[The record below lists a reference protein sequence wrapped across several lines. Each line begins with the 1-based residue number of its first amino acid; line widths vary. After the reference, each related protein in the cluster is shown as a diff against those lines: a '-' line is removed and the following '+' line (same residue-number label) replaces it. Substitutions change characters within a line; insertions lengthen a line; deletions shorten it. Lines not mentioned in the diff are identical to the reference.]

1 MAQLISPVVSVCQTI
16 FIENDAFCTFSV
28 DFTPICGTIRLL
40 SNVQRGADRIMSLL
54 AEERRFRISEI
65 LGRERS
71 VTASEL
77 IRMLGVTAATI
88 RRDLAV
94 LEKEGVLVRSYGGA
108 VSRTSST
115 NFQPSY
121 EALGR
126 SNRAEKQAI
135 AREAERLILDGET
148 VFLEGSTTVYEL
160 ARRLLHRNRLTV
172 ITNSPPI
179 VEQFQHSQHVSVI
192 STGGEL
198 QKDVFYL
205 SGVWAQRALS
215 EIRVDKAVLGVS
227 AIDPA
232 YGISTAS
239 QAEAQIK
246 KMILKAARV
255 SIALADHSKFG
266 NQGFAYVGPTTDI
279 DVLVTDSG
287 TDPQYLGPIREAG
300 VELIL
305 ADVREQ
311 SPETNG
317 NEPAKTRT
325 RSSTTKH

>member
-1 MAQLISPVVSVCQTI
+1 
-16 FIENDAFCTFSV
+16 
-28 DFTPICGTIRLL
+28 
-40 SNVQRGADRIMSLL
+40 MSLL
-54 AEERRFRISEI
+54 AEERRFRIREI
-65 LGRERS
+65 LSRERS

-77 IRMLGVTAATI
+77 IRTLGVTAATI

-94 LEKEGVLVRSYGGA
+94 LEQEGVLERSHGGA

-148 VFLEGSTTVYEL
+148 IFLEASTTVFEL
-160 ARRLLHRNRLTV
+160 ARRLLRRNRLNV

-179 VEQFQHSQHVSVI
+179 VDELQRSQHVSVI

-215 EIRVDKAVLGVS
+215 EIRVDKAVLGVR
-227 AIDPA
+227 AIDPT

-246 KMILKAARV
+246 KMILKSARV

-266 NQGFAYVGPTTDI
+266 NQGFAYVGPVTDI
-279 DVLVTDSG
+279 DILVTDSL
-287 TDPQYLGPIREAG
+287 TDPQYLRPLREAG

-305 ADVREQ
+305 ADLRTPDSGGDDNELGKVRGRL
-311 SPETNG
+311 SG
-317 NEPAKTRT
+317 NKR
-325 RSSTTKH
+325 

>member
-1 MAQLISPVVSVCQTI
+1 
-16 FIENDAFCTFSV
+16 
-28 DFTPICGTIRLL
+28 
-40 SNVQRGADRIMSLL
+40 MSLL
-54 AEERRFRISEI
+54 AEERRFRIREI
-65 LGRERS
+65 LSRERT
-71 VTASEL
+71 VNASDL
-77 IRMLGVTAATI
+77 IRDLGVTAATV

-94 LEKEGVLVRSYGGA
+94 LEKEGVLVRSHGGA

-126 SNRAEKQAI
+126 CNRAEKQAI

-160 ARRLLHRNRLTV
+160 ARRLLHRNRLTI

-179 VEQFQHSQHVSVI
+179 VDQFQRSQHVSVI

-227 AIDPA
+227 AIDPE

-239 QAEAQIK
+239 QTEAQIK
-246 KMILKAARV
+246 KMILKSARV

-279 DVLVTDSG
+279 DILVTDSG
-287 TDPQYLGPIREAG
+287 TDPKYLRSLRESG

-305 ADVREQ
+305 ADVRD
-311 SPETNG
+311 
-317 NEPAKTRT
+317 EPDEADGSDATRTRT
-325 RSSTTKH
+325 RSTPAKR

>member
-1 MAQLISPVVSVCQTI
+1 
-16 FIENDAFCTFSV
+16 
-28 DFTPICGTIRLL
+28 
-40 SNVQRGADRIMSLL
+40 MSLL
-54 AEERRFRISEI
+54 AEERRFRIREI
-65 LGRERS
+65 LSRERT
-71 VTASEL
+71 VTASDL
-77 IRMLGVTAATI
+77 IRELGVTAATV

-94 LEKEGVLVRSYGGA
+94 LEKEGVLLRSHGGA

-179 VEQFQHSQHVSVI
+179 VDEFQRSQHVSVI

-227 AIDPA
+227 AIDPE

-246 KMILKAARV
+246 KMILKSARV

-279 DVLVTDSG
+279 DILVTDSA
-287 TDPQYLGPIREAG
+287 TDPKYLRPLREAG

-305 ADVREQ
+305 ADLRDQ
-311 SPETNG
+311 PHDTNG
-317 NEPAKTRT
+317 HEPGKTRA
-325 RSSTTKH
+325 RSGPARH

>member
-1 MAQLISPVVSVCQTI
+1 
-16 FIENDAFCTFSV
+16 
-28 DFTPICGTIRLL
+28 
-40 SNVQRGADRIMSLL
+40 MSLL
-54 AEERRFRISEI
+54 AEERRFRIREVLS
-65 LGRERS
+65 RERTVS
-71 VTASEL
+71 ASDL
-77 IRMLGVTAATI
+77 IRTLGVTAATV
-88 RRDLAV
+88 RRDLAA
-94 LEKEGVLVRSYGGA
+94 LEKEGVLVRSHGGA

-179 VEQFQHSQHVSVI
+179 VDELQRSQHVSVI

-215 EIRVDKAVLGVS
+215 EIRVDKAVLGIS
-227 AIDPA
+227 AIDPG

-246 KMILKAARV
+246 KMILKSARV
-255 SIALADHSKFG
+255 SIGVADHTKFG
-266 NQGFAYVGPTTDI
+266 NQGFAYVGPITDI
-279 DVLVTDSG
+279 DILVTDSA
-287 TDPQYLGPIREAG
+287 TEPKYLRPIREAG

-311 SPETNG
+311 SAETDR
-317 NEPAKTRT
+317 NESVKGRT
-325 RSSTTKH
+325 RSGAGKR

>member
-1 MAQLISPVVSVCQTI
+1 
-16 FIENDAFCTFSV
+16 
-28 DFTPICGTIRLL
+28 
-40 SNVQRGADRIMSLL
+40 MSLL
-54 AEERRFRISEI
+54 AEERRFRIREI
-65 LGRERS
+65 LSRERTVS
-71 VTASEL
+71 ASEL
-77 IRMLGVTAATI
+77 IRTLDVTAATI
-88 RRDLAV
+88 RRDLAA
-94 LEKEGVLVRSYGGA
+94 LEKEGVLVRSHGGA

-126 SNRAEKQAI
+126 SHRAEKQAI

-179 VEQFQHSQHVSVI
+179 VEELQRSQHVSVI

-227 AIDPA
+227 AIDPS

-246 KMILKAARV
+246 KMILKSARV
-255 SIALADHSKFG
+255 SIAVADHSKFG
-266 NQGFAYVGPTTDI
+266 NQGFAYVGPITDI
-279 DVLVTDSG
+279 DILVTDSAA
-287 TDPQYLGPIREAG
+287 DPQYLRPLREAG

-305 ADVREQ
+305 ADVRK
-311 SPETNG
+311 PP
-317 NEPAKTRT
+317 NEEDASESVRT
-325 RSSTTKH
+325 RARSGMAKR

>member
-1 MAQLISPVVSVCQTI
+1 
-16 FIENDAFCTFSV
+16 
-28 DFTPICGTIRLL
+28 
-40 SNVQRGADRIMSLL
+40 MSLL
-54 AEERRFRISEI
+54 AEERRFRIREI
-65 LGRERS
+65 LSRERTVS
-71 VTASEL
+71 ASDL
-77 IRMLGVTAATI
+77 IRDLGVTAATV

-94 LEKEGVLVRSYGGA
+94 LEKEGVLVRSHGGA

-148 VFLEGSTTVYEL
+148 IFLEGSTTVYEL

-179 VEQFQHSQHVSVI
+179 VDEFQRSQHVSVI

-227 AIDPA
+227 AIDPQ

-246 KMILKAARV
+246 KMILKSARV

-266 NQGFAYVGPTTDI
+266 NHGFAYVGPTTDI
-279 DVLVTDSG
+279 DILVTDSA
-287 TDPQYLGPIREAG
+287 TDPKYLRPLREAG

-305 ADVREQ
+305 ADVRDQ
-311 SPETNG
+311 ADDTNG
-317 NEPAKTRT
+317 NEPGRT
-325 RSSTTKH
+325 RARSGPAKR

>member
-1 MAQLISPVVSVCQTI
+1 MV
-16 FIENDAFCTFSV
+16 
-28 DFTPICGTIRLL
+28 CGTIRLL
-40 SNVQRGADRIMSLL
+40 SRRKEPWGRLMSLL
-54 AEERRFRISEI
+54 AEERRFRIREI
-65 LGRERS
+65 LSRERT

-77 IRMLGVTAATI
+77 IRTLDVTAATI
-88 RRDLAV
+88 RRDLAA
-94 LEKEGVLVRSYGGA
+94 LEKEGVLVRSHGGA
-108 VSRTSST
+108 VSRTSGT

-179 VEQFQHSQHVSVI
+179 VEELQRSQHVSVI

-205 SGVWAQRALS
+205 SGVWAQRALA

-227 AIDPA
+227 AIDPS

-255 SIALADHSKFG
+255 SIAVADHSKFG
-266 NQGFAYVGPTTDI
+266 NQGFAYVGPITDVDI
-279 DVLVTDSG
+279 LVTDSG
-287 TDPQYLGPIREAG
+287 ADPQYLRPLREAG

-305 ADVREQ
+305 ADVRKQ
-311 SPETNG
+311 PIETNG
-317 NEPAKTRT
+317 SDAMRT
-325 RSSTTKH
+325 RARPGAAKH

>member
-1 MAQLISPVVSVCQTI
+1 
-16 FIENDAFCTFSV
+16 
-28 DFTPICGTIRLL
+28 
-40 SNVQRGADRIMSLL
+40 MSLL
-54 AEERRFRISEI
+54 AEERRFRIREVLS
-65 LGRERS
+65 RERTVS
-71 VTASEL
+71 ASEL
-77 IRMLGVTAATI
+77 IRTLGVTAATV
-88 RRDLAV
+88 RRDLAA
-94 LEKEGVLVRSYGGA
+94 LEKEGVLVRSHGGA

-121 EALGR
+121 EAVGR

-179 VEQFQHSQHVSVI
+179 VDELQRSQHVSVI

-227 AIDPA
+227 AIDPG

-246 KMILKAARV
+246 KMILKSARV
-255 SIALADHSKFG
+255 SIGVADHTKFG
-266 NQGFAYVGPTTDI
+266 NQGFAYVGPITDI
-279 DVLVTDSG
+279 DILVTDSG
-287 TDPQYLGPIREAG
+287 TPAQYLRPIREAG

-311 SPETNG
+311 SLGTEK
-317 NEPAKTRT
+317 NESAKGLT
-325 RSSTTKH
+325 RSGAGKR

>member
-1 MAQLISPVVSVCQTI
+1 
-16 FIENDAFCTFSV
+16 
-28 DFTPICGTIRLL
+28 
-40 SNVQRGADRIMSLL
+40 MSLL
-54 AEERRFRISEI
+54 AEERRFRIREVLS
-65 LGRERS
+65 RERT

-77 IRMLGVTAATI
+77 IRTLGVTAATI
-88 RRDLAV
+88 RRDLEA
-94 LEKEGVLVRSYGGA
+94 LEKEGVLVRSHGGA
-108 VSRTSST
+108 VSRTSAA
-115 NFQPSY
+115 NIQPSY

-148 VFLEGSTTVYEL
+148 IFLEASTTVLEL
-160 ARRLLHRNRLTV
+160 ARRLLRRNRLNV

-179 VEQFQHSQHVSVI
+179 VDELQRSQHVSVI

-227 AIDPA
+227 AIDLG

-246 KMILKAARV
+246 KMILKSARV

-266 NQGFAYVGPTTDI
+266 NQGFAYVGPVTDI
-279 DVLVTDSG
+279 DILVTDSL
-287 TDPQYLGPIREAG
+287 TDPQYLRPLREAG

-305 ADVREQ
+305 ADLRTPDSGSDDAEHDKVRGRLG
-311 SPETNG
+311 G
-317 NEPAKTRT
+317 NKR
-325 RSSTTKH
+325 

>member
-1 MAQLISPVVSVCQTI
+1 
-16 FIENDAFCTFSV
+16 
-28 DFTPICGTIRLL
+28 
-40 SNVQRGADRIMSLL
+40 MSLM
-54 AEERRFRISEI
+54 AEERRFRIREI
-65 LGRERS
+65 LSRERTVS
-71 VTASEL
+71 ASDL
-77 IRMLGVTAATI
+77 IRDLEVTAATV

-94 LEKEGVLVRSYGGA
+94 LEKEGVLVRSHGGA

-160 ARRLLHRNRLTV
+160 ARRLLHRNRLTI

-179 VEQFQHSQHVSVI
+179 MDEFQRSQHVSVI

-215 EIRVDKAVLGVS
+215 EIRVDKAVLGIS
-227 AIDPA
+227 AIDPQ

-246 KMILKAARV
+246 KMILKSARV

-279 DVLVTDSG
+279 DILVTDSA
-287 TDPQYLGPIREAG
+287 TDPKYLRPLREAG

-305 ADVREQ
+305 ADVRDQ
-311 SPETNG
+311 ADDTNG
-317 NEPAKTRT
+317 NEPGRT
-325 RSSTTKH
+325 RARSGSTKR

>member
-1 MAQLISPVVSVCQTI
+1 
-16 FIENDAFCTFSV
+16 
-28 DFTPICGTIRLL
+28 
-40 SNVQRGADRIMSLL
+40 MSLL
-54 AEERRFRISEI
+54 AEERRFRIRELLS
-65 LGRERS
+65 RERT

-77 IRMLGVTAATI
+77 IRTLGVTAATI
-88 RRDLAV
+88 RRDLEA
-94 LEKEGVLVRSYGGA
+94 LEKEGVLVRSHGGA
-108 VSRTSST
+108 VSRTSAT
-115 NFQPSY
+115 NSRPSY

-246 KMILKAARV
+246 KMILKSARV

-279 DVLVTDSG
+279 DILVTDSA
-287 TDPQYLGPIREAG
+287 TDPKYLNPLPESGLQVI
-300 VELIL
+300 V
-305 ADVREQ
+305 ADGQAHTEN
-311 SPETNG
+311 TNG
-317 NEPAKTRT
+317 DAPSRGRA
-325 RSSTTKH
+325 

>member
-1 MAQLISPVVSVCQTI
+1 
-16 FIENDAFCTFSV
+16 
-28 DFTPICGTIRLL
+28 
-40 SNVQRGADRIMSLL
+40 MSLL
-54 AEERRFRISEI
+54 AEERRFRIREVLS
-65 LGRERS
+65 RERT

-77 IRMLGVTAATI
+77 IRTLGVTAATV
-88 RRDLAV
+88 RRDLAA
-94 LEKEGVLVRSYGGA
+94 LEKEGVLVRSHGGA

-126 SNRAEKQAI
+126 SNRTEKQAI

-179 VEQFQHSQHVSVI
+179 VEELQRSQHVSVI

-198 QKDVFYL
+198 QKDIFYL

-227 AIDPA
+227 AIDPS

-246 KMILKAARV
+246 KMILKSARV
-255 SIALADHSKFG
+255 SIALADHSKLG
-266 NQGFAYVGPTTDI
+266 NQGFAYVAPITDI
-279 DVLVTDSG
+279 DILVTDSA
-287 TDPQYLGPIREAG
+287 TDLQYLGPLREAG
-300 VELIL
+300 VEVIL
-305 ADVREQ
+305 ADVPEQ
-311 SPETNG
+311 PIETNG
-317 NEPAKTRT
+317 KEPVKNST
-325 RSSTTKH
+325 RSGGAKR

>member
-1 MAQLISPVVSVCQTI
+1 LSTF
-16 FIENDAFCTFSV
+16 FIEYDVFCIFLIHFDRFVAQSAAFVAGPTTERFS
-28 DFTPICGTIRLL
+28 
-40 SNVQRGADRIMSLL
+40 MSLL
-54 AEERRFRISEI
+54 AEERRFRIREVLS
-65 LGRERS
+65 RERT

-77 IRMLGVTAATI
+77 IRTLGVTAATV
-88 RRDLAV
+88 RRDLAA
-94 LEKEGVLVRSYGGA
+94 LEKEGVLVRSHGGA

-121 EALGR
+121 DALGR
-126 SNRAEKQAI
+126 NNRAEKLAI

-179 VEQFQHSQHVSVI
+179 LDELQRSGHVSVI

-215 EIRVDKAVLGVS
+215 EIRVDKAVLGVG
-227 AIDPA
+227 AIDPS
-232 YGISTAS
+232 YGISTGS

-246 KMILKAARV
+246 KMILKSARV
-255 SIALADHSKFG
+255 SIALADHGKFG
-266 NQGFAYVGPTTDI
+266 NQGFAYVGPITDI
-279 DVLVTDSG
+279 DILVTDSA
-287 TDPQYLGPIREAG
+287 TPAQYLRPIREAG

-311 SPETNG
+311 SIETER
-317 NEPAKTRT
+317 NESPRGRT
-325 RSSTTKH
+325 RSGPGKR

>member
-1 MAQLISPVVSVCQTI
+1 
-16 FIENDAFCTFSV
+16 
-28 DFTPICGTIRLL
+28 
-40 SNVQRGADRIMSLL
+40 MSLL
-54 AEERRFRISEI
+54 AEERRFRIREI
-65 LGRERS
+65 LSRERS

-77 IRMLGVTAATI
+77 IRMLSVTAATI

-94 LEKEGVLVRSYGGA
+94 LEAEGVLVRSHGGA
-108 VSRTSST
+108 VSRTPST

-121 EALGR
+121 DALGR

-148 VFLEGSTTVYEL
+148 VFLEGSTTVFEL

-179 VEQFQHSQHVSVI
+179 VDEFQRSQHVSVI

-205 SGVWAQRALS
+205 SGAWAERSLS

-246 KMILKAARV
+246 KMILKSARV

-266 NQGFAYVGPTTDI
+266 NQGFAYVGPVTDI
-279 DVLVTDSG
+279 DILVTDSATG
-287 TDPQYLGPIREAG
+287 PQYLRPLREAG

-305 ADVREQ
+305 ADLREQ
-311 SPETNG
+311 PADTND
-317 NEPAKTRT
+317 NEPGKNRL
-325 RSSTTKH
+325 RSGPTKH

>member
-1 MAQLISPVVSVCQTI
+1 LSTF
-16 FIENDAFCTFSV
+16 FIENDVFCTF
-28 DFTPICGTIRLL
+28 TIHLGRFVAQSGWFLAER
-40 SNVQRGADRIMSLL
+40 SDGALMSLL
-54 AEERRFRISEI
+54 AEERRFRIREI
-65 LGRERS
+65 LSRERT

-77 IRMLGVTAATI
+77 IRTLEVTAATI
-88 RRDLAV
+88 RRDLAA
-94 LEKEGVLVRSYGGA
+94 LEKEGVLVRSHGGA

-179 VEQFQHSQHVSVI
+179 VEELQRSQHVSVI

-205 SGVWAQRALS
+205 SGVWAQRALA
-215 EIRVDKAVLGVS
+215 EIRVDKAVMGVS
-227 AIDPA
+227 AIDPS

-255 SIALADHSKFG
+255 SIAVADYSKFG
-266 NQGFAYVGPTTDI
+266 NQGFAYVGPITDI
-279 DVLVTDSG
+279 DILVTDSG
-287 TDPQYLGPIREAG
+287 ADPQYLRPLREAG

-305 ADVREQ
+305 ADVRKQ
-311 SPETNG
+311 PIETDG
-317 NEPAKTRT
+317 SEAARIRARPGTAK
-325 RSSTTKH
+325 H

>member
-1 MAQLISPVVSVCQTI
+1 
-16 FIENDAFCTFSV
+16 
-28 DFTPICGTIRLL
+28 
-40 SNVQRGADRIMSLL
+40 MSLL
-54 AEERRFRISEI
+54 AEERRFRIREI
-65 LGRERS
+65 LSRERT
-71 VTASEL
+71 VTASDL
-77 IRMLGVTAATI
+77 IRDLGVTAATV

-94 LEKEGVLVRSYGGA
+94 LEKEGVLLRSHGGA

-160 ARRLLHRNRLTV
+160 ARTLLHPNRLTV
-172 ITNSPPI
+172 ITNCPPI
-179 VEQFQHSQHVSVI
+179 VDEFQRSQHVSVI

-205 SGVWAQRALS
+205 SGVWAQRALA
-215 EIRVDKAVLGVS
+215 EIRVDKAVMGVS
-227 AIDPA
+227 AIDPSS
-232 YGISTAS
+232 GICTAS

-246 KMILKAARV
+246 KMILKSARV

-266 NQGFAYVGPTTDI
+266 NQGFAYVGPVTDI
-279 DVLVTDSG
+279 DILVTDSL
-287 TDPQYLGPIREAG
+287 TDPQYLRPLREAG

-305 ADVREQ
+305 ADLRTPDSGSDDTEHGKVRGR
-311 SPETNG
+311 SGG
-317 NEPAKTRT
+317 NKR
-325 RSSTTKH
+325 

>member
-1 MAQLISPVVSVCQTI
+1 
-16 FIENDAFCTFSV
+16 
-28 DFTPICGTIRLL
+28 
-40 SNVQRGADRIMSLL
+40 MSLL

-65 LGRERS
+65 LSRERS
-71 VTASEL
+71 VTAADL

-88 RRDLAV
+88 RRDLAA
-94 LEKEGVLVRSYGGA
+94 LEKEGVLVRSHGGA

-126 SNRAEKQAI
+126 SHRAEKQAI

-179 VEQFQHSQHVSVI
+179 VEQFQRSQHVSVI

-227 AIDPA
+227 AIDPS

-279 DVLVTDSG
+279 DVLVTDSA

-311 SPETNG
+311 SVEANG

-325 RSSTTKH
+325 RSSATKH